1 MIAELAEALQQALE
15 QGAVHTDIQTSNVLL
30 GADGRPRFIDFG
42 EVSMGSTDVR
52 AGSRIGNPS
61 YMPPEIMEGKGSLRD
76 PRGDVYALGVVLYEA
91 LTNQRPF
98 TAGRVMELL
107 PRVLGGKFTAP
118 RRIVR
123 SIPAALEAICLKAM
137 ARNPDDR
144 YGTAGDLAAALR
156 DFLTPRRK
164 LGFWK

>member
-1 MIAELAEALQQALE
+1 M
-15 QGAVHTDIQTSNVLL
+15 HSDIQTSNVLL
-30 GADGRPRFIDFG
+30 GADGRPRLIDFG
-42 EVSMGSTDVR
+42 EANLSSTDVR
-52 AGSRIGNPS
+52 AGACIGNPS
-61 YMPPEIMEGKGSLRD
+61 YMPPEVIEGKGSLRD

-98 TAGRVMELL
+98 TAGQVMELL
-107 PRVLGGKFTAP
+107 PRVLSGKFTSP

-137 ARNPDDR
+137 ARKPDDR
-144 YGTAGDLAAALR
+144 YGTAGEFAAALR
-156 DFLTPRRK
+156 DFSAPRRR